1 MSAFHLQSACL
12 VQGKSS
18 RLSNVGTTNKASFR
32 AKVKIFAW
40 LMSFLW
46 QICGFDVAVVARA
59 LRNGVATGLGRFFFF
74 LNLIFFLKN
83 SQCTPFLS
91 LLPSLVILKWRNT
104 RDGAVEPNDR
114 PACFFLMCLVLPCSR
129 WLVHNWS
136 GILDPASF
144 VSVRVILQLMI
155 KSRSKK
161 CGGVCFQD
169 TSVLR
174 ATRLRKL
181 MLESRRS
188 GKDVAR

>member
-46 QICGFDVAVVARA
+46 QICGFGVAVVARA

-74 LNLIFFLKN
+74 FFWKI
-83 SQCTPFLS
+83 S

-114 PACFFLMCLVLPCSR
+114 PASFFLMCLVLPCSR
-129 WLVHNWS
+129 WLVHSWS
-136 GILDPASF
+136 GVLDPASF

-181 MLESRRS
+181 MLKSRRS